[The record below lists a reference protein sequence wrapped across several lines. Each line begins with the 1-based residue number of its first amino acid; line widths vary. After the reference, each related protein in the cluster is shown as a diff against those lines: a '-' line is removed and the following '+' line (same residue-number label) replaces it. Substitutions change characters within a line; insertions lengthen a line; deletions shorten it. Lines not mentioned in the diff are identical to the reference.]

1 LETKGLVPTLTHE
14 KISIHLPIVFALT
27 NALCIC
33 QCVKYVCVS
42 GGMPEKQGTHLTR
55 QSESVKKMLLEL
67 AHQKASQGKQ
77 SHVHLLPLLAGQAS

>member
-1 LETKGLVPTLTHE
+1 
-14 KISIHLPIVFALT
+14 
-27 NALCIC
+27 
-33 QCVKYVCVS
+33 
-42 GGMPEKQGTHLTR
+42 MPEKQETHLTR